1 MYLAILN
8 NKQKQLFLEFAY
20 YLAAID
26 GDYSDSEKLMM
37 ESYCH
42 EMRVSF
48 NIDELGKSIDD
59 VINEMQAECGEREKK
74 IVIFEAIGL
83 AMSDGDYDQTEKE
96 FINSTMLKFGIEESF
111 NRECED
117 VLNEYIEFQN
127 KLNRLVIG

>member
-1 MYLAILN
+1 
-8 NKQKQLFLEFAY
+8 
-20 YLAAID
+20 
-26 GDYSDSEKLMM
+26 
-37 ESYCH
+37 
-42 EMRVSF
+42 
-48 NIDELGKSIDD
+48 
-59 VINEMQAECGEREKK
+59 MQAECGEREKK